1 MRVIILVG
9 TLALL
14 SACGEDREAQEDAA
28 IAKAE
33 AAIAELSTQLGGKLK
48 QALGEGGP
56 AAAIKVC
63 SEVAQQISREIGE
76 KHGLTIRRTALRVRN
91 PANAPDEWERETL
104 EMLEPRFNDP
114 KSEVSMEGIVLAD
127 SAEVRVL
134 KPIRLQALCAMC
146 HGAPER
152 LDPEVVKTVT
162 AVYPDD
168 QAVGFKPG
176 DLRGAFSV
184 RVPLD

>member
-1 MRVIILVG
+1 VTVLAGI
-9 TLALL
+9 LALFA
-14 SACGEDREAQEDAA
+14 ACGEDRKATEDAA

-33 AAIAELSTQLGGKLK
+33 AAIAELGTQLGGELK

-91 PANAPDEWERETL
+91 PANAPDAWEKETL
-104 EMLEPRFNDP
+104 EKLEPLFNDP
-114 KSEVSMEGIVLAD
+114 KSEVSMDAIVLRE
-127 SAEVRVL
+127 SSEVRVL

-152 LDPEVVKTVT
+152 LDPEVIKTIEAT
-162 AVYPDD
+162 YPDD
-168 QAVGFKPG
+168 KAVGFRPG

-184 RVPLD
+184 RVPLE